1 MLLSQTSLFGLV
13 CSSQNQTD
21 TWEKSYFYLL
31 TGLSLPS
38 HTHTHTHR
46 EKAGCFYQGCI
57 QKSHSVVPKHMDG
70 RPSTFKSLS
79 ATMSSARGSWEVFSY
94 ILWPSFC
101 LCSHH
106 WHQNAT
112 VYGCPS
118 SVHIYLSRGKKKK
131 KEIDFHRM
139 TLLMW
144 RGKRSL
150 QLRWCKWCHPDSHF
164 VFSALISSFGAD
176 CLQWAP
182 ENWVIYLRQTG
193 FSC

>member
-38 HTHTHTHR
+38 HTHTHRER

-131 KEIDFHRM
+131 KGDWLSQNDSFDVK
-139 TLLMW
+139 
-144 RGKRSL
+144 GKKKPAIEMMEMVPSGL
-150 QLRWCKWCHPDSHF
+150 PFCILSP
-164 VFSALISSFGAD
+164 
-176 CLQWAP
+176 
-182 ENWVIYLRQTG
+182 N
-193 FSC
+193 